1 MGLVLGLPVLPG
13 MLAKF
18 HLSVLRFLTCKWGS
32 ASTDPKGLFEDGMSF
47 SEGGLGW
54 YVAH

>member
-18 HLSVLRFLTCKWGS
+18 HLSVLKFLTCKWGS
-32 ASTDPKGLFEDGMSF
+32 ASTDLKGLFEDGMRF
-47 SEGGLGW
+47 SEGGLG
-54 YVAH
+54 